1 VSAPGMSGYGEAHS
15 RPSHGHER
23 SPISVGWVILSAT
36 LIGLGLLLMAYFLL
50 TFNLLLLVGIAPC
63 VAGGLMLFDR
73 RAGFDS
79 A

>member
-1 VSAPGMSGYGEAHS
+1 
-15 RPSHGHER
+15 
-23 SPISVGWVILSAT
+23 VGWVILSAL

-50 TFNLLLLVGIAPC
+50 TFNLLLLVGIVPC